1 VKTDDILMCPGPN
14 DIADRV
20 LRAMIQPAACPVT
33 PAFQEF
39 YERTLDMLAQVYQTR
54 NQVVPIPGSG
64 RSGVESAITSVI
76 EPGDRAL
83 VIICGTFGH
92 LAARVV
98 NGVGGQAEE
107 VNFPWGEAVDL
118 EVIREKLAQGTY
130 KLVTMVHNETSS
142 GAVYMNAGEVA
153 NLAHAHGA
161 LFLLDAISSLAG
173 ADLPTDAWDVDLCV
187 SCNHK
192 AIAAP
197 IGHAYVAV
205 SERAWDA
212 MEHRREPC
220 RNIFGGLLNWKAQ
233 ALDTPVDGRTMRRP
247 QGVFTAVHLFYALHE
262 ALTMILEEGLE
273 ARFARHV
280 LNAQAFR
287 EGIRALGL
295 QPLARPELASPTVT
309 CIPLPDGMGSAD
321 FLRFLHED
329 HGIFTLPGLGPYRD
343 TAIRIGHMG
352 VTAVPRCIV
361 HTLYAIESVLAKLG
375 HGVTLGSAVDHA
387 EQVYADAAT
396 RQPVKAM
403 AS

>member
-33 PAFQEF
+33 AEFQEF
-39 YERTLDMLAQVYQTR
+39 YERTLDMLAEVYQTH
-54 NQVVPIPGSG
+54 NQVAPIPGSG
-64 RSGVESAITSVI
+64 RSGIESAITSVI

-83 VIICGTFGH
+83 VIICGFFGH

-107 VNFPWGEAVDL
+107 VNFPWGELVDL
-118 EVIREKLAQGTY
+118 DVIRDKLAQGSY

-153 NLAHAHGA
+153 RLAHAHGA

-173 ADLPTDAWDVDLCV
+173 ADLPTDAWEVDLCV
-187 SCNHK
+187 ACNHK

-205 SERAWDA
+205 SDRAWAA
-212 MEHRREPC
+212 MEGRQEPC
-220 RNIFGGLLNWKAQ
+220 RNIFGNLLQWKGQ
-233 ALDTPVDGRTMRRP
+233 PLDTPIDGRNLRRP

-273 ARFARHV
+273 ARFARHI
-280 LNAQAFR
+280 LNARAFR
-287 EGIRALGL
+287 EGIQALGL

-309 CIPLPDGMGSAD
+309 CIPLPDGMRSGD
-321 FLRFLHED
+321 FLQHLQHD
-329 HGIFTLPGLGPYRD
+329 HGIFTLPGIGPNRD

-352 VTAVPRCIV
+352 ITAVPRCV
-361 HTLYAIESVLAKLG
+361 LHALYAIESVLAKMG
-375 HGVTLGSAVDHA
+375 YRVAPGAAVNRA
-387 EQVYADAAT
+387 EQAYAEANA
-396 RQPVKAM
+396 REPVKVA
-403 AS
+403 AF

>member
-1 VKTDDILMCPGPN
+1 LKTDDILMCPGPN

-33 PAFQEF
+33 PEFQEF
-39 YERTLDMLAQVYQTR
+39 YEQTLDMLAEVYQTH

-76 EPGDRAL
+76 EPGDRGL

-92 LAARVV
+92 LAARVI

-107 VNFPWGEAVDL
+107 VNFPWGEQLDL
-118 EVIREKLAQGTY
+118 GVIQDRLTQGTY

-142 GAVYMNAGEVA
+142 GAVYMNAGEVGK
-153 NLAHAHGA
+153 LAHAHGA
-161 LFLLDAISSLAG
+161 LFLLDAISSLGG
-173 ADLPTDAWDVDLCV
+173 ADLPTDAWEVDLCV

-197 IGHAYVAV
+197 IGHAYVSV
-205 SERAWDA
+205 SERAWA
-212 MEHRREPC
+212 EMEHRREPC

-233 ALDTPVDGRTMRRP
+233 PLDTPGDGRTTRRP

-273 ARFARHV
+273 ARFTRHSMNAR
-280 LNAQAFR
+280 AFR

-309 CIPLPDGMGSAD
+309 CIPLPEGMRSAD
-321 FLRFLHED
+321 FLIHLKEE

-352 VTAVPRCIV
+352 VTAVPRCIL
-361 HTLYAIESVLAKLG
+361 HTLFAIESVLAKLG
-375 HGVTLGSAVDHA
+375 HRVTPGSAVNRA
-387 EQVYADAAT
+387 EQVYGGAA
-396 RQPVKAM
+396 PELAEIP